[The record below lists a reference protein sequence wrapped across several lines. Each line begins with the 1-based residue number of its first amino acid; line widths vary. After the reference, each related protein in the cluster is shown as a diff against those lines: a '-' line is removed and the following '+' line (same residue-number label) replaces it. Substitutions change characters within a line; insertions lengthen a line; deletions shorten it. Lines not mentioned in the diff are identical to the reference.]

1 MGFFISLHLKA
12 QWYCLTGKRPFVQLK
27 LTQKFLSKCLQNV
40 LFYVVSDD
48 LEWCRATL
56 EAVVD
61 VDDKI
66 DDRGRDVF
74 FAGSLHKFSHVTSF
88 DEIGEAYCRRLNSP
102 MEPMGLCKLRWFLDV
117 KLNIIL
123 YMLQSMWPDLAST
136 FRTKVA
142 KIFASFQAFLQ
153 NVTFSVFNS
162 VDSFWAWLEKN
173 WATFCF
179 YIWSHRL
186 QDCKLTT
193 SVVQATDKVIG

>member
-1 MGFFISLHLKA
+1 M
-12 QWYCLTGKRPFVQLK
+12 QLK
-27 LTQKFLSKCLQNV
+27 LTQKFLSKCLQNA

-56 EAVVD
+56 EAVID

-117 KLNIIL
+117 KLTIIL
-123 YMLQSMWPDLAST
+123 YMLQSM
-136 FRTKVA
+136 
-142 KIFASFQAFLQ
+142 
-153 NVTFSVFNS
+153 
-162 VDSFWAWLEKN
+162 
-173 WATFCF
+173 
-179 YIWSHRL
+179 
-186 QDCKLTT
+186 
-193 SVVQATDKVIG
+193 